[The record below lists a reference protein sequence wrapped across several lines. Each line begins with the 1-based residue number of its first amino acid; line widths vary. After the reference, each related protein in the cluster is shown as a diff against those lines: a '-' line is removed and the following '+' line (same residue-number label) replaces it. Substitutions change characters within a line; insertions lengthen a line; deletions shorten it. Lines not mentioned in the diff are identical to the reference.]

1 MGTGKDLR
9 VGARRR
15 YDIRVKCYEQA
26 GGLGGRSVDLAIAVS
41 LWVAP
46 TINVDVY
53 SQVRDQVAARVAVRP
68 Q

>member
-1 MGTGKDLR
+1 MN
-9 VGARRR
+9 
-15 YDIRVKCYEQA
+15 IRVKCYEQA
-26 GGLGGRSVDLAIAVS
+26 GGLGGRAVDFAVAVS

>member
-1 MGTGKDLR
+1 MN
-9 VGARRR
+9 
-15 YDIRVKCYEQA
+15 IRVKCYEQA
-26 GGLGGRSVDLAIAVS
+26 GGLGGGAVDFAVAVS